1 MPDIST
7 RINAL
12 IAYLF
17 LGPLLLLS
25 KKGTPLA
32 DPFVRG
38 HAKRASIIIAIGL
51 ILFVIYYWIH
61 NILLFT
67 FLGISIDV
75 VILTCIVSGTIL
87 ALMAGAYRAYSWFS
101 ADESSWRSFAMPEN
115 SIQEWVYSEE
125 TKIRII
131 ASFVPFVGI
140 LVASRYPSRENI
152 IGRKIGNI
160 FIFLLLT
167 SVVFFSGTTTTF
179 TMFLTVLYIGLIVL
193 TAVQMFGFSRFFE
206 FTFYGKLP
214 TYLEFDAHLKAWILS
229 SFDFFRIAFGGEKK
243 ISYVERYNSFLEK
256 NLQVHEASTPY
267 LAPKWIISI
276 PWINL
281 ITLPSFWQ
289 SKYSEYRSMILQG
302 FMITVCLALVIWFY
316 GAWSQMW
323 LYLLFPILALIVE
336 SSNTNVRAPI
346 TSIMVDLVHI
356 FSRGKDRIAE
366 IKENGEEKV
375 NYKYEVEEE
384 VSQVEAFSQ
393 EEKVTQVEEILKN
406 EK

>member
-38 HAKRASIIIAIGL
+38 HAKRASIIIAIWL

-75 VILTCIVSGTIL
+75 VVLTAIVSGTIL
-87 ALMAGAYRAYSWFS
+87 ALMAGAYRAYSGFS
-101 ADESSWRSFAMPEN
+101 AGESSWKSFAMPEN
-115 SIQEWVYSEE
+115 SIQEWAYSEE

-160 FIFLLLT
+160 FVFLLLT
-167 SVVFFSGTTTTF
+167 SVVFFSWGTTTF
-179 TMFLTVLYIGLIVL
+179 TMFLTVLYIGLIVF

-206 FTFYGKLP
+206 FAFYGKIP
-214 TYLEFDAHLKAWILS
+214 TYLEFDAHAKAWILI

-243 ISYVERYNSFLEK
+243 MSYAERYATFLEK
-256 NLQVHEASTPY
+256 NLQVSEATTPY
-267 LAPKWIISI
+267 LAPNWIIAV

-289 SKYSEYRSMILQG
+289 SKYSEYRPMILQG
-302 FMITVCLALVIWFY
+302 FMITACLTLVVWFY
-316 GAWSQMW
+316 GVGSQMW
-323 LYLLFPILALIVE
+323 LYLLFPILTLIVE
-336 SSNTNVRAPI
+336 STNMNVRAPI
-346 TSIMVDLVHI
+346 TSIMVDLVDM

-375 NYKYEVEEE
+375 EFKYDVEEK
-384 VSQVEAFSQ
+384 VSQVEVPSQ
-393 EEKVTQVEEILKN
+393 DEKVSQMKKIPNK
-406 EK
+406 